1 MNTTDNI
8 SAAIEQLVAAGMS
21 QQQIAEHVGVRQSA
35 ISKLLRGERKDMLHS
50 NALRLVALYRERLG
64 EQPEKTAA

>member
-8 SAAIEQLVAAGMS
+8 SVALERLIAAGMS
-21 QQQIAEHVGVRQSA
+21 QQQIAERVGVRQSA
-35 ISKLLRGERKDMLHS
+35 ISKLLRGERKDMLHR
-50 NALRLVALYRERLG
+50 NALRLFALYSERLG